1 MPTEAS
7 SLATTV
13 GEFARENKLRALG
26 AFWAL
31 GIASALAM
39 EHRARRASAMSVKLI
54 HSRLYAQAATL
65 AALGAAASL
74 EMRGGRDVA
83 ANARDPHEY
92 RAPKTSTER
101 RRGETRAA
109 ADG

>member
-1 MPTEAS
+1 MPTDAP
-7 SLATTV
+7 SLATAI
-13 GEFARENKLRALG
+13 GDYARENKLRVLG

-92 RAPKTSTER
+92 RAPK
-101 RRGETRAA
+101 RGDAR
-109 ADG
+109 GGGRIGL

>member
-1 MPTEAS
+1 MPTDAP
-7 SLATTV
+7 SLATAI
-13 GEFARENKLRALG
+13 GDYARENKLRVLG

-65 AALGAAASL
+65 AAQQLQSRLSLTSSSPLAA
-74 EMRGGRDVA
+74 
-83 ANARDPHEY
+83 
-92 RAPKTSTER
+92 R
-101 RRGETRAA
+101 RRST
-109 ADG
+109 

>member
-1 MPTEAS
+1 MPTDAP
-7 SLATTV
+7 SLATAI
-13 GEFARENKLRALG
+13 GDYARENKLRVLG

-65 AALGAAASL
+65 AALGSAATL
-74 EMRGGRDVA
+74 EMDGGREATA
-83 ANARDPHEY
+83 ATARDPHEY
-92 RAPKTSTER
+92 RAR
-101 RRGETRAA
+101 RRGGGDDAR
-109 ADG
+109 GG

>member
-1 MPTEAS
+1 MPTDAP
-7 SLATTV
+7 SLATAI
-13 GEFARENKLRALG
+13 GNYARENKLRVLG

-65 AALGAAASL
+65 AAA
-74 EMRGGRDVA
+74 
-83 ANARDPHEY
+83 
-92 RAPKTSTER
+92 
-101 RRGETRAA
+101 RAA
-109 ADG
+109 TAWAGRGSRP